1 MTNVEEL
8 TKLMFEF
15 EAEMDKHQA
24 LMEEHWQKSNE
35 YEKLMKQ
42 SRDAH
47 SESRADYKEA
57 YRQLQ
62 IIREQLKKALDIQ
75 N

>member
-1 MTNVEEL
+1 MTDIEEL

-35 YEKLMKQ
+35 YEKLMRQAKE
-42 SRDAH
+42 AH
-47 SESRADYKEA
+47 NESRVDYKEA
-57 YRQLQ
+57 FRQLQ
-62 IIREQLKKALDIQ
+62 LIREQLKKAVKDK
-75 N
+75 